1 MVGRRKKHSNLPAR
15 VYFKHGAFWF
25 VAKSGK
31 WTRLAADYPAA
42 LEALARMLSS
52 AVPLATVE
60 TLWARY
66 CAEELPTKAAK
77 TARNRRQEM
86 QKVLAVFGRMAPR
99 DVKPSHVWEYWQT
112 RGRTEQARHEVR
124 AFSALLSA
132 GVRWGALDRNPCMGL
147 RLPGG
152 GPRDRYVTDAEYLL
166 VRELAPDMIGL
177 AMDMALLTGA
187 RQGDILRL
195 ERRNLTADGVAFTSG
210 KTDRA
215 QVIEWNAE
223 LRAVVDECWRHEPR
237 VRRVL
242 ICTRDGK
249 PYSANGF
256 QTAWQRLMA
265 KAMRAGL
272 AERFTVHDLRAKSLS
287 EAPTLAEAQARA
299 GHTDSRVTAK
309 VYRRLPVRAPALSM
323 LDKSR
328 SS

>member
-1 MVGRRKKHSNLPAR
+1 MVGRRKKPSALPAR
-15 VYFKHGAFWF
+15 VYWKHGAFHY
-25 VAKSGK
+25 VQRSGK
-31 WTRLAADYPAA
+31 WVRLAANLPDA
-42 LEALARMLSS
+42 LVALAKLLSS
-52 AVPLATVE
+52 GAPLSTVE

-66 CAEELPTKAAK
+66 QADELGTKAAK

-86 QKVLAVFGRMAPR
+86 VKVLKVFGAMSPR
-99 DVKPSHVWEYWQT
+99 DIKPSHVWEFWQA

-124 AFSALLSA
+124 ALSAVLSA
-132 GVRWGALDRNPCMGL
+132 GVRWGAIERNPCIGL

-166 VRELAPDMIGL
+166 VRDLAPDMIRL

-210 KTDRA
+210 KTERA
-215 QVIEWNAE
+215 QVIEWNADM
-223 LRAVVDECWRHEPR
+223 RAVVDECWRREPR

-265 KAMRAGL
+265 RAMRAGL
-272 AERFTVHDLRAKSLS
+272 AERFTFHDLRAKSLS

-309 VYRRLPVRAPALSM
+309 VYRRLPMRAPALSM
-323 LDKSR
+323 LDKGR